1 MKRSALRL
9 CCACL
14 LMTMA
19 VAISAG
25 TIGAVFADSTEKP
38 VEETDGA
45 TCVRLVLC
53 ADEPSAYILLCAADG
68 TALETLTP
76 DDAGQVRTA
85 PIEPGEYSAATEYGS
100 AAFFLHED
108 GSVELLRGFGWSDG
122 ERLHLTSGQT
132 GTLTV
137 TVRLS
142 GGSDGWL
149 DFVLTD
155 GTLRRREV
163 VSYTARDDSAQC
175 TFAGIPFG
183 LYTLEESGKKQCSVA
198 LCPTTPTAALTL
210 AAP

>member
-45 TCVRLVLC
+45 TCARLVLC

-155 GTLRRREV
+155 DTLRRREV

-183 LYTLEESGKKQCSVA
+183 LYTLELNEVKQCSVIFSA
-198 LCPTTPTAALTL
+198 DAPTVRLTL
-210 AAP
+210 TAP

>member
-14 LMTMA
+14 LMTIA

-25 TIGAVFADSTEKP
+25 TTIAFANSSEQAS
-38 VEETDGA
+38 EATD
-45 TCVRLVLC
+45 TSICVRAVLC
-53 ADEPSAYILLCAADG
+53 ADEPSAYILLCTADG
-68 TALETLTP
+68 TTLETLTP
-76 DDAGQVRTA
+76 DAAGQVRTA
-85 PIEPGEYSAATEYGS
+85 PLESGEYRAATEYGS
-100 AAFFLHED
+100 VAFYLHED
-108 GSVELLRGFGWSDG
+108 GGMELLRGFGWSDG

-142 GGSDGWL
+142 AEKGGWL

-163 VSYTARDDSAQC
+163 VSYAANDETAQC

-183 LYTLEESGKKQCSVA
+183 LYTLELNEVKQCSVIFSA
-198 LCPTTPTAALTL
+198 DAPTARLTL
-210 AAP
+210 TAP